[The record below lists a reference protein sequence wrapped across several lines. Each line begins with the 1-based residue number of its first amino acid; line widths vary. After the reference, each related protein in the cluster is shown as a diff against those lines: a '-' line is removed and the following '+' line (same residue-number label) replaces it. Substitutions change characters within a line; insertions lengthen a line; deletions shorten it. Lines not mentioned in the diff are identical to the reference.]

1 MTDKN
6 NSKKRKKEKS
16 LNQKVKKNISKK
28 SNKKN
33 RKIEEKYI
41 SKTPLKEIMIIRVQN
56 EFYGIFL
63 DYINETINDITLI
76 DAPNLGEFVAGITEI
91 GNDLIPVISLY
102 KIIGLKKEKKEK
114 KPVIIVK
121 ISEELLGIL
130 IDEIIDIKEIKENEI
145 LPIPEIFLSFLLRGA
160 YDFNGKV
167 VGILK
172 LEGLLKEKNIQSSI
186 DLYWIKL
193 NVNNQ
198 IIKI

>member
-130 IDEIIDIKEIKENEI
+130 IDEIIDIKEIKENDI
-145 LPIPEIFLSFLLRGA
+145 LPIPEIFPSFLLRGA

-186 DLYWIKL
+186 DLY
-193 NVNNQ
+193 
-198 IIKI
+198 